1 MKAHSSGRAK
11 LLQKQLHELS
21 RFEHDRTLSKPEY
34 VRVLL
39 NPLPVYGLAVG
50 VLGLFIAL
58 LLRTRAARV
67 TAFALVMLSAASAW
81 PVYQYG
87 EAGYDRVQAMVDE
100 DGLKGCAV
108 VISEGSPAAG

>member
-1 MKAHSSGRAK
+1 M
-11 LLQKQLHELS
+11 
-21 RFEHDRTLSKPEY
+21 
-34 VRVLL
+34 
-39 NPLPVYGLAVG
+39 G

-100 DGLKGCAV
+100 DGLKGCPV

>member
-1 MKAHSSGRAK
+1 MIAP
-11 LLQKQLHELS
+11 
-21 RFEHDRTLSKPEY
+21 LSKPEY
-34 VRVLL
+34 VHVLL

-50 VLGLFIAL
+50 VLGLVIAL

-87 EAGYDRVQAMVDE
+87 EAGYDRVKAMVDE

-108 VISEGSPAAG
+108 VISEGSPAAANCT